1 MRWGARAARLKM
13 PRHLSPALA
22 AAAVVAGIGAV
33 ATGAVAEALRFT
45 PALLLE
51 QVFTDNVRAEAADRD
66 ADAITIVGLRLNTAY
81 ESSRI
86 QFLATGTAYYNEY
99 WATNEFDD
107 FNGDGAAVGRL
118 TLLHDR
124 LFVDA
129 RARRQEVFLAPDETS
144 GTGLTTGQFNSQQ
157 TEYAVGPL
165 LTLNMF
171 DLADLAVRATYAEVT
186 FDEPIAGPLLV
197 PINDIVAKSLA
208 GRITTG
214 ERHSNYELIG
224 TAEHLE
230 TEDGF
235 ELENAVGHV
244 LLHVTGTFTAIGRY
258 GYEHIQDPSI
268 PTIRGPRWS
277 VGGRYTTSGNSYA
290 QLEFGERFEGSSWAG
305 DINLVLS
312 PRVRFTAQYTDTL
325 VPAQL
330 ESLQSL
336 DDLFDAE
343 GNLTLQPAPEP
354 FVPDLALANQI
365 VRDKDLTATTVY
377 TRGLA
382 TFALTGVHSERAF
395 LGLGTTEKQYAVEV
409 EWREQMSRSL
419 TGNASLVFFNDYE
432 PPLGADPLQQY
443 RAEVGFVYLY
453 NADLTFNGSLIWA
466 LNDRETTG
474 DSQTSVLR
482 LGLVQAY

>member
-1 MRWGARAARLKM
+1 M
-13 PRHLSPALA
+13 LA
-22 AAAVVAGIGAV
+22 AVAAVAGIGAV
-33 ATGAVAEALRFT
+33 ATGALADALRFT
-45 PALLLE
+45 PTLLLE
-51 QVFTDNVRAEAADRD
+51 QIFTDNVRAGADDRD
-66 ADAITIVGLRLNTAY
+66 ADAITIVGFGLNAQY
-81 ESSRI
+81 ESSRL
-86 QFLATGTAYYNEY
+86 QFLANGTAYYNEY

-107 FNGDGAAVGRL
+107 LNGDGAVVGRL
-118 TLLHDR
+118 TILHER

-157 TEYAVGPL
+157 TEYNVGPL
-165 LTLNMF
+165 LTLNVF

-214 ERHSNYELIG
+214 ERHANYELIG

-235 ELENAVGHV
+235 KLENAVGHV

-258 GYEHIQDPSI
+258 GYERIEDPSI

-277 VGGRYTTSGNSYA
+277 VGGRYTTSGDSFF
-290 QLEFGERFEGSSWAG
+290 QIEFGERFDGTSWAG
-305 DINLVLS
+305 DVNLVLS
-312 PRVRFTAQYTDTL
+312 PRVRLNAQYTDTL
-325 VPAQL
+325 IPAQL

-336 DDLFDAE
+336 DDLFDPE

-354 FVPDLALANQI
+354 FIPDLTLANQI
-365 VRDKDLTATTVY
+365 VRDKDLTATTTY

-382 TFALTGVHSERAF
+382 TFSLTGTHSEREF
-395 LGLGTTEKQYAVEV
+395 LGLNTTEKLYAVEV
-409 EWREQMSRSL
+409 EWREEMSRSL
-419 TGNASLVFFNDYE
+419 TGNASVVFLNDYE
-432 PPLGADPLQQY
+432 PALGIDPLQQY

-453 NADLTFNGSLIWA
+453 NTDLTFNGSLIWA
-466 LNDRETTG
+466 LNDRETFG

-482 LGLVQAY
+482 FGLIQAY

>member
-1 MRWGARAARLKM
+1 M
-13 PRHLSPALA
+13 PRRLSHALA
-22 AAAVVAGIGAV
+22 AVAVVAGVGAV
-33 ATGAVAEALRFT
+33 ATGALAEALRFT
-45 PALLLE
+45 PALLIE

-66 ADAITIVGLRLNTAY
+66 ADAITIVGLRLDAQY

-86 QFLATGTAYYNEY
+86 QFLASGTAYYNEY
-99 WATNEFDD
+99 WATNQFDD
-107 FNGDGAAVGRL
+107 VNGNGAAVGRL
-118 TLLHDR
+118 TILHDR

-129 RARRQEVFLAPDETS
+129 RASRQEVFLAPDETS

-157 TEYAVGPL
+157 TQYAVGPL

-171 DLADLAVRATYAEVT
+171 DLADLAVRATYAEVA

-197 PINDIVAKSLA
+197 PINGVVAKSMA

-244 LLHVTGTFTAIGRY
+244 LLHLTGTFTAIGRY
-258 GYEHIQDPSI
+258 GYEHIEDPSI
-268 PTIRGPRWS
+268 TTVRGPRWS
-277 VGGRYTTSGNSYA
+277 VGGRYTTSSNSFI
-290 QLEFGERFEGSSWAG
+290 QVEFGERFDGASWAG
-305 DINLVLS
+305 DVNLTLS
-312 PRVRFTAQYTDTL
+312 PRVRLNARYQDTL

-330 ESLQSL
+330 QSL
-336 DDLFDAE
+336 RSLNDLFDAD
-343 GNLTLQPAPEP
+343 GNLTLQPAPQP
-354 FVPDLALANQI
+354 FTPDLSLANQV
-365 VRDKDLTATTVY
+365 VRDKRLSGTMAY

-382 TFALTGVHSERAF
+382 TFSLNGTHSERDL
-395 LGLGTTEKQYAVEV
+395 LGLGTTEKQYAIAVD
-409 EWREQMSRSL
+409 WREALSRSL
-419 TGNASLVFFNDYE
+419 TGNAGIRFFNDYE
-432 PPLGADPLQQY
+432 PRLGSDPLQQY
-443 RAEVGFVYLY
+443 RAEVGFNYLY

-482 LGLVQAY
+482 FGLVQAY

>member
-1 MRWGARAARLKM
+1 LKM
-13 PRHLSPALA
+13 PRHLSHALA
-22 AAAVVAGIGAV
+22 ATAVVAGIAAV
-33 ATGAVAEALRFT
+33 ATGAVADVFRFT

-51 QVFTDNVRAEAADRD
+51 QVVTDNIRAEAADRD
-66 ADAITIVGLRLNTAY
+66 ADAITIVGLRLNTAF

-86 QFLATGTAYYNEY
+86 QFLAAGTVYYNEY

-107 FNGDGAAVGRL
+107 VNGDGAAVGRL
-118 TLLHDR
+118 TILHDR

-129 RARRQEVFLAPDETS
+129 RANRQEVFVAPDETS

-157 TEYAVGPL
+157 TSYAVGPL

-171 DLADLAVRATYAEVT
+171 DLADLAVRGTYAEVA

-197 PINDIVAKSLA
+197 PINGVVAKSLA

-244 LLHVTGTFTAIGRY
+244 LLHLTGTITAIGRY
-258 GYEHIQDPSI
+258 GYEHIEDPSI
-268 PTIRGPRWS
+268 TTIRGPRWS
-277 VGGRYTTSGNSYA
+277 AGARYTTSGNSSI
-290 QLEFGERFEGSSWAG
+290 QLEFGERFEGTSWSGAA
-305 DINLVLS
+305 NLVLS
-312 PRVRFTAQYTDTL
+312 PRVRLNAQYVDTL
-325 VPAQL
+325 IPAQL
-330 ESLQSL
+330 QSLRSL

-343 GNLTLQPAPEP
+343 GNLSLQPAPEP
-354 FVPDLALANQI
+354 FVTDLALANEI
-365 VRDKDLTATTVY
+365 VRDKRLY

-382 TFALTGVHSERAF
+382 AFSLNGTHSERNF
-395 LGLGTTEKQYAVEV
+395 LGLGTTEKQYAIAVD
-409 EWREQMSRSL
+409 WRETLSRSL
-419 TGNASLVFFNDYE
+419 TGNASITFFDDYE
-432 PPLGADPLQQY
+432 PRVGSDPQQQY
-443 RAEVGFVYLY
+443 RAEVGFIYLY

-466 LNDRETTG
+466 LNDREDTG

>member
-22 AAAVVAGIGAV
+22 AAAVLVGVGAA
-33 ATGAVAEALRFT
+33 ATGALADVFRFT
-45 PALLLE
+45 PSLLLE
-51 QVFTDNVRAEAADRD
+51 QIFTDNVRAEAADRD
-66 ADAITIVGLRLNTAY
+66 ADAITIVGLRLDTQY
-81 ESSRI
+81 TSSRI
-86 QFLATGTAYYNEY
+86 QFLASGTAYYNEY

-107 FNGDGAAVGRL
+107 INGDGAAVGRL
-118 TLLHDR
+118 TILNDR

-129 RARRQEVFLAPDETS
+129 RANRQEVFLAPDETS

-157 TEYAVGPL
+157 TSYAVGPL

-171 DLADLAVRATYAEVT
+171 DLADLAVRATYAEVA

-197 PINDIVAKSLA
+197 PINGVVAKSLA
-208 GRITTG
+208 GRVTTG

-235 ELENAVGHV
+235 KLENAVGHV
-244 LLHVTGTFTAIGRY
+244 LLHLTGTFTAIGRY
-258 GYEHIQDPSI
+258 GYERIEDPSI
-268 PTIRGPRWS
+268 TTVRGPRWS
-277 VGGRYTTSGNSYA
+277 VGGRYATSGNSSI
-290 QLEFGERFEGSSWAG
+290 QLEFGERFEGTSWSGAA
-305 DINLVLS
+305 NLVLS
-312 PRVRFTAQYTDTL
+312 PRVRLNAQYVDTL

-330 ESLQSL
+330 QSLRSL

-343 GNLTLQPAPEP
+343 GNLSLQPAPEP
-354 FVPDLALANQI
+354 FVTDLTLANEI
-365 VRDKDLTATTVY
+365 VRDKRLSSTMTY

-382 TFALTGVHSERAF
+382 AFSLNGTHSERNF
-395 LGLGTTEKQYAVEV
+395 LGLGTTEKQYAIAVD
-409 EWREQMSRSL
+409 WRETLSRSL
-419 TGNASLVFFNDYE
+419 TGNANITFFNDYE

-443 RAEVGFVYLY
+443 RAEVGFIYLY

-482 LGLVQAY
+482 FGLVQAY

>member
-1 MRWGARAARLKM
+1 MKM
-13 PRHLSPALA
+13 PRHLSHALV
-22 AAAVVAGIGAV
+22 AAAVVAGVGAV
-33 ATGAVAEALRFT
+33 ATGALAEALRFT
-45 PALLLE
+45 PSLILE
-51 QVFTDNVRAEAADRD
+51 QVFTDNVRAEADDRD
-66 ADAITIVGLRLNTAY
+66 ADAITIVGMRLNAQY

-86 QFLATGTAYYNEY
+86 QFLASGTAYYNEY

-107 FNGDGAAVGRL
+107 FNGDGATVGRL
-118 TLLHDR
+118 TILHDR

-144 GTGLTTGQFNSQQ
+144 GTGLTTGAFNSQQ

-171 DLADLAVRATYAEVT
+171 DLADLSVRATYAEVA

-214 ERHSNYELIG
+214 ERHANYELIG

-258 GYEHIQDPSI
+258 GYERIQDPSI
-268 PTIRGPRWS
+268 PTVRGPRWS
-277 VGGRYTTSGNSYA
+277 VGGRYTTSGNSFF
-290 QLEFGERFEGSSWAG
+290 QLEFGERFDGTSWAG
-305 DINLVLS
+305 DVNLVLS
-312 PRVRFTAQYTDTL
+312 PRVRLTAQYTDTL

-354 FVPDLALANQI
+354 FIPDLTLANQV
-365 VRDKDLTATTVY
+365 VRDKDLTATTTY

-382 TFALTGVHSERAF
+382 TFSLSGSHSERNF
-395 LGLGTTEKQYAVEV
+395 LGLGTIEKQYAVEV

-419 TGNASLVFFNDYE
+419 TSNATLSFFDDYE

-482 LGLVQAY
+482 FGLVQAY